1 MKFRKL
7 YWVTE
12 VLGDAGRSQVSGV
25 YTSIH
30 DLLERG
36 LHWNDDP
43 AMQAG
48 FRVTLVKLDSDK
60 PPLGQWTSPD
70 FAGMREAL
78 EEYVATDEFNAQD
91 CEMLV
96 ENLAKFAK
104 AS

>member
-12 VLGDAGRSQVSGV
+12 VLGDNGRSQVGGV

-36 LHWNDDP
+36 LHWTGDQEL
-43 AMQAG
+43 QAG

-60 PPLGQWTSPD
+60 APLGRWVSPD
-70 FAGMREAL
+70 FAGMHDAL
-78 EEYVATDEFNAQD
+78 QEYVATDEFNAQD
-91 CEMLV
+91 CDLLL
-96 ENLAKFAK
+96 ENLAKFAQ

>member
-12 VLGDAGRSQVSGV
+12 VLGDDDKSAVSGV

-36 LHWNDDP
+36 LHWPQDMT
-43 AMQAG
+43 AHAG

-60 PPLGQWTSPD
+60 PPLGQWVSPD

-78 EEYVATDEFNAQD
+78 QEYVATDEFNAQD
-91 CEMLV
+91 CELLV
-96 ENLAKFAK
+96 DNLAQFAQ